1 MKSTFL
7 HSLFKNKFQ
16 IWSALSIFV
25 IISSWFLYIH
35 TLDFNSSLRIRQAW
49 GSLYQIMAVFGG
61 VIGLAV
67 SNKWGGNKSLL
78 GKAIMFFSIG
88 LLLQSFGQSVDSYYN
103 FFKNATI
110 PYPSLGDLGFMG
122 SVVAYIAGAAYLMK
136 ATGFGFSIKSLKGKA
151 VAVLIPLIIL
161 IGCYFFFL
169 QGYQFDWTNKLKI
182 FLDFAYPLGQ
192 ATYVSIALLAYLM
205 SRNYF
210 GGILRR
216 PVVFLIL
223 ALILQ
228 YISDFTFLY
237 QANANTWYVGGINDF
252 LYFLSYTL
260 MALSLI
266 YIGGINDVRKEQL
279 V

>member
-7 HSLFKNKFQ
+7 HALFKNKFQ

-35 TLDFNSSLRIRQAW
+35 TLDFNSSLRTRQAW

-67 SNKWGGNKSLL
+67 SHKWGGNKSLL

-88 LLLQSFGQSVDSYYN
+88 LLLQSFGQTVDSYYN

-136 ATGFGFSIKSLKGKA
+136 ATGFGFSIKSLKDEMRE
-151 VAVLIPLIIL
+151 L
-161 IGCYFFFL
+161 
-169 QGYQFDWTNKLKI
+169 
-182 FLDFAYPLGQ
+182 
-192 ATYVSIALLAYLM
+192 
-205 SRNYF
+205 
-210 GGILRR
+210 
-216 PVVFLIL
+216 
-223 ALILQ
+223 
-228 YISDFTFLY
+228 
-237 QANANTWYVGGINDF
+237 
-252 LYFLSYTL
+252 
-260 MALSLI
+260 
-266 YIGGINDVRKEQL
+266 
-279 V
+279 